1 VKTSLILIVIIEY
14 HLNSLLLLNLSCYL
28 SSSTVFCICRI
39 HILLDNILSTIHHV
53 HHAFIPL
60 KIALTVE
67 NLNFPRGMKLT
78 VGFIQKFLIKTKQNH
93 NKIYLRILELLNK
106 FDKMD
111 ILKAEIARKRKLL
124 EEKNLVVS
132 EILLLL

>member
-1 VKTSLILIVIIEY
+1 
-14 HLNSLLLLNLSCYL
+14 
-28 SSSTVFCICRI
+28 
-39 HILLDNILSTIHHV
+39 
-53 HHAFIPL
+53 
-60 KIALTVE
+60 
-67 NLNFPRGMKLT
+67 MKLT
-78 VGFIQKFLIKTKQNH
+78 VRFIQKFLIKTKQNH